1 MTIFRWQHHPP
12 VKEGQEL
19 MLVVALQAV
28 GSHGT
33 EDGSDPTD
41 AQHSSQEA
49 SVKQDLLF
57 PRLQLVCYVMRVYVE
72 IFEWE
77 CHHGKHGCA

>member
-1 MTIFRWQHHPP
+1 MTVFRWQHHPP

-33 EDGSDPTD
+33 EDGPDPTN
-41 AQHSSQEA
+41 AKRSGEEA
-49 SVKQDLLF
+49 GVKQDLLL
-57 PRLQLVCYVMRVYVE
+57 PRLQLVGYVMRVDVE

-77 CHHGKHGCA
+77 CDHGKHGCA